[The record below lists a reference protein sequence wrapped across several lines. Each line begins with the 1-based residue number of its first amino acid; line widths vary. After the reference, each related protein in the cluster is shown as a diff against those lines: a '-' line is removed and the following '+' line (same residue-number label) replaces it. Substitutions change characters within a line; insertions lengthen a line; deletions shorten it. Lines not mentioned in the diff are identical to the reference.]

1 MEHLSKEFWS
11 NRYQNNQTG
20 WDLGEIS
27 TPIKSYFDQ
36 LTNKDIQ
43 ILIPG
48 CGNGH
53 EAEYLFNSGFK
64 NVHIIDL
71 AEEPLVQ
78 FKKRNSDFPIT
89 HIHHGDFFEHKGKY
103 DVIVEQTMFCAINPS
118 LRQKYADKI
127 LDLLNPQGKLIGVLF
142 NKEFESG
149 PPYGGS
155 KNEYLSYF
163 ENKFGNIMIEE
174 CYNSIAP
181 RSNSEFFIKIE
192 KD

>member
-27 TPIKSYFDQ
+27 TPIKTYFDQ
-36 LTNKDIQ
+36 VTNKDIQ

-53 EAEYLFNSGFK
+53 EAEYLYKSGFK

-71 AEEPLVQ
+71 AIEPLNQ
-78 FKKRNSDFPIT
+78 FKARNRNFPIE
-89 HIHHGDFFEHKGKY
+89 HIHHGDFFDHENRY
-103 DVIVEQTMFCAINPS
+103 DIIVEQTMFCAIDPS

-127 LDLLNPQGKLIGVLF
+127 SELLNHQGKLIGLLF
-142 NKEFESG
+142 NKEFDSG

-155 KNEYLSYF
+155 KKEYLSYF
-163 ENKFGNIMIEE
+163 EHKFGNILIEE
-174 CYNSIAP
+174 CHNSIAP
-181 RSNSEFFIKIE
+181 RSNTEFFIKIQIN
-192 KD
+192 